1 MGVMMYVLVEVVN
14 IGLLAH
20 PPSNVDGSLSVT
32 ILAIAVAQLP
42 LPIIPIRLFSI
53 VQTYETNKKGV
64 HF

>member
-1 MGVMMYVLVEVVN
+1 MGWL
-14 IGLLAH
+14 
-20 PPSNVDGSLSVT
+20 LSVT

-53 VQTYETNKKGV
+53 VQTYERNKKGV